1 MAVAGA
7 VARSFRASA
16 PDARGVVRGLDRA
29 RSEVKNPTGALVFLT
44 GTLSRGCEEIA
55 RAVHAA
61 CPTLPTVI
69 VAGSGVLDHEGDIEG
84 EPAATGLVFGGGEVR
99 ALCTERSKPLDEE
112 LARELRDDKRA
123 TSLLL
128 FVEPSSF
135 HPDALSRLAED
146 FPNTQMAGAGVTVT
160 PGAFVSDASGVRGG
174 GAVGLAIRG
183 LARPRIV
190 TAPACAPLSPLTP
203 ITASRGSLVLEL
215 GDEPALD
222 LLTRSTKHLEH
233 RPLILA
239 MVAHEGSVFP
249 DEPLRGAVIRPIRG
263 VDPQR
268 KAIALGDEI
277 LPGDHVGFVC
287 LDPTAAR
294 RRLDEALRGLATDIA
309 GSAARFGLL
318 FDCGGRGKSLYGTSG
333 VDAKLIRGRFPDT
346 PLAGMFSAFELAS
359 NAGPSRLHLYTAVYA
374 LFHSPS

>member
-7 VARSFRASA
+7 VARSFRATS
-16 PDARGVVRGLDRA
+16 PDAKGVARGLDRA
-29 RSEVKNPTGALVFLT
+29 QAEVKNPTGALVFLT
-44 GTLSRGCEEIA
+44 GTLSRSAEEIA
-55 RAVHAA
+55 LAVHAA
-61 CPTLPTVI
+61 CPGLPTVV
-69 VAGSGVLDHEGDIEG
+69 VAGSGVLDHEGDVEG

-99 ALCTERSKPLDEE
+99 VICTEPGKPLDEE
-112 LARELRDDKRA
+112 LAHALVDDRRA

-135 HPDALSRLAED
+135 HPDALTRLSEE
-146 FPNTQMAGAGVTVT
+146 FPNTQLAGAGVTVT
-160 PGAFVSDASGVRGG
+160 PGAFACDAQGVRGG
-174 GAVGLAIRG
+174 GAVGLVIRG

-190 TAPACAPLSPLTP
+190 TAPACAPLGPLVP

-222 LLTRSTKHLEH
+222 VLTRSTKHLEH

-294 RRLDEALRGLATDIA
+294 RRFDDALRNLASDIA
-309 GSAARFGLL
+309 GSAPRFGLL
-318 FDCGGRGKSLYGTSG
+318 FDCGGRGKSLYGTAG
-333 VDAKLIRGRFPDT
+333 VDAKLVRGRFGEI

-359 NAGPSRLHLYTAVYA
+359 SAGPSRLHLYTAVYA